1 MSLGLPATLI
11 VGPITFIVD
20 LVQHLGEVD
29 GTIVELFFHIC
40 VSQLLQE
47 YELARYAEV
56 LAYRTVNFS
65 THSIGF
71 IGWEILKAWIV
82 VYEADVRVV
91 GVTHAIFF

>member
-1 MSLGLPATLI
+1 MSLGLSATLI
-11 VGPITFIVD
+11 VGPISFIVN
-20 LVQHLGEVD
+20 LVQHLGKVD
-29 GTIVELFFHIC
+29 GAIVELFFHIC

-71 IGWEILKAWIV
+71 VGWEILKAWIV
-82 VYEADVRVV
+82 VYEADMRVV
-91 GVTHAIFF
+91 GVAYAIIF